1 MLTHERYHFRPY
13 AIMWELLGDA
23 TYYIYQESRQMHGLI
38 NAFVQ
43 HQSFPRQGS
52 YWFSVFVNNTD
63 IASIEQSTDPTIDI
77 YLYG

>member
-1 MLTHERYHFRPY
+1 MNGIIFGNRPLCENY
-13 AIMWELLGDA
+13 SVLLHVYI
-23 TYYIYQESRQMHGLI
+23 TYIKNLNICPGLI
-38 NAFVQ
+38 CAFVQ